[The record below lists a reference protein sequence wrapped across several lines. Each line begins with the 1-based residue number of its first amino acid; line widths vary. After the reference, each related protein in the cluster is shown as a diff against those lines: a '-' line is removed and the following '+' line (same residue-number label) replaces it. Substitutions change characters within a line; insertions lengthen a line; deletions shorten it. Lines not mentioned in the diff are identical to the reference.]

1 MRYAHNVARGYDD
14 RAATTRALM
23 CLPAGMMELVPPK
36 IEGAAS
42 VPEQRG
48 GRRHV
53 GRDAWRALLEAG
65 WGETTSKTPQLPRV
79 ASVAFGAEGVLLE
92 RSCWPLAIARAS
104 QEAGASTIL
113 PKRRCSFRSS
123 VLSPSV
129 RVFEPFFCGSCS
141 AAEYKAS
148 QGVQST
154 HTSKHSVASKD
165 CCAQN
170 KSGYLRIRATD
181 RKKRRDAVT
190 NGQGR
195 QGREDLQD
203 QARPRRRNR
212 IDGRRS
218 AGC

>member
-92 RSCWPLAIARAS
+92 RSWAPRSCAIARAH
-104 QEAGASTIL
+104 GGRASTFL
-113 PKRRCSFRSS
+113 PKAAVLLPQLCFIAAVALFTS
-123 VLSPSV
+123 V
-129 RVFEPFFCGSCS
+129 F
-141 AAEYKAS
+141 
-148 QGVQST
+148 
-154 HTSKHSVASKD
+154 
-165 CCAQN
+165 
-170 KSGYLRIRATD
+170 
-181 RKKRRDAVT
+181 
-190 NGQGR
+190 
-195 QGREDLQD
+195 
-203 QARPRRRNR
+203 
-212 IDGRRS
+212 
-218 AGC
+218 